1 MEGNSISCVR
11 CRTGSVEKKAKKKL
25 KMNKI
30 RLHRC
35 FYPLDSG
42 CFALGVAAVPLL
54 FTPYIVSGPSF
65 ELINYESFWFFLLA
79 SFSALSLH
87 SPSHLRAFILCTL
100 IYLSIRYIYI
110 FGFSHLM
117 DLASFAAFISII
129 SLFPVCSLLRP
140 TGARTKIKKK
150 KATKKNY
157 FMDPQKLKLISNGT
171 DSAAVVICRNKF
183 RVNTQK
189 KKSNAVTGA
198 REFMLVMA
206 VNYRCS
212 RTQITF
218 DRLEA
223 CFCCCC
229 WYCGSCGHG
238 FRH

>member
-65 ELINYESFWFFLLA
+65 ELIDYESFWFFLLA

-110 FGFSHLM
+110 YIRFQPFNGRGIFRCLYFHYFTFSGLFFV
-117 DLASFAAFISII
+117 ASNW
-129 SLFPVCSLLRP
+129 C
-140 TGARTKIKKK
+140 KNKNKKK
-150 KATKKNY
+150 KGNEE
-157 FMDPQKLKLISNGT
+157 KLFYGPPKT
-171 DSAAVVICRNKF
+171 E
-183 RVNTQK
+183 VNFERHRQC
-189 KKSNAVTGA
+189 G
-198 REFMLVMA
+198 
-206 VNYRCS
+206 
-212 RTQITF
+212 
-218 DRLEA
+218 
-223 CFCCCC
+223 CC
-229 WYCGSCGHG
+229 YLSQ
-238 FRH
+238 

>member
-1 MEGNSISCVR
+1 
-11 CRTGSVEKKAKKKL
+11 
-25 KMNKI
+25 
-30 RLHRC
+30 
-35 FYPLDSG
+35 
-42 CFALGVAAVPLL
+42 
-54 FTPYIVSGPSF
+54 
-65 ELINYESFWFFLLA
+65 
-79 SFSALSLH
+79 
-87 SPSHLRAFILCTL
+87 
-100 IYLSIRYIYI
+100 
-110 FGFSHLM
+110 M

-238 FRH
+238 FRHWRANKKIEHQQPTLLNRMSRPSF